1 MVFAQALL
9 IKAAVVSGTWKMAVC
24 FSGMEDCMLPSPVI
38 QDSGSTVTI
47 RAAVCL
53 DSGPETL
60 RCVWVS
66 ELVYFVHICD
76 YTQILFYDVYQ

>member
-1 MVFAQALL
+1 
-9 IKAAVVSGTWKMAVC
+9 MAGC
-24 FSGMEDCMLPSPVI
+24 FSDMEDCMLPSPVI
-38 QDSGSTVTI
+38 QDSGSTVTV

-66 ELVYFVHICD
+66 ELVYFVDICD
-76 YTQILFYDVYQ
+76 YTQILSYDIYQ